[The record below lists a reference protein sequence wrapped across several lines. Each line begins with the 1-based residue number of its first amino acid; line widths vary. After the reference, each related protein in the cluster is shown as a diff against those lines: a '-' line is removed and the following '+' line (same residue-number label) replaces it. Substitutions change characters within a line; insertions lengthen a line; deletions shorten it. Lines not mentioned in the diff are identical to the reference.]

1 MCKSRATQA
10 ASWASDELPK
20 ESADLRGL
28 HDYDDVR
35 PFHGRRHATRLM
47 ATDTMQLNFANG
59 WGVSI
64 EERAE
69 DELPR
74 LAVLRGGREHYAN
87 PVGRGG
93 VCYVTED
100 EVIKLISEVESW
112 KQDQVFPEWEGEE

>member
-1 MCKSRATQA
+1 MR
-10 ASWASDELPK
+10 
-20 ESADLRGL
+20 
-28 HDYDDVR
+28 
-35 PFHGRRHATRLM
+35 
-47 ATDTMQLNFANG
+47 LNFANG

-64 EERAE
+64 ERRE

-100 EVIKLISEVESW
+100 EVSKLASEVESW
-112 KQDQVFPEWEGEE
+112 KQDQVFPEWEEEE